1 MPTCPRQTVTWT
13 ALASEL
19 HAISAC
25 NPVRMCPDS
34 WIAPQSF
41 SIGNF
46 VPYLLVGP
54 SNNQLSVAAQN
65 NAMANAKAAAAA
77 VAPPGKHLIWIS
89 YFTGSVPGQPT
100 QTRLSGIAHFAQC
113 GVPTE

>member
-1 MPTCPRQTVTWT
+1 MVTWT

-25 NPVRMCPDS
+25 NPVKRCRYS

-46 VPYLLVGP
+46 SPYLLVGWT
-54 SNNQLSVAAQN
+54 NQQLSVAAQN
-65 NAMANAKAAAAA
+65 TAMANAKSAAAA
-77 VAPPGKHLIWIS
+77 VAPQGMDLIWIS
-89 YFTGSVPGQPT
+89 YFTGSVPMQPQ
-100 QTRLSGIAHFAQC
+100 QTRLSGIAHFARC
-113 GVPTE
+113 GAPME